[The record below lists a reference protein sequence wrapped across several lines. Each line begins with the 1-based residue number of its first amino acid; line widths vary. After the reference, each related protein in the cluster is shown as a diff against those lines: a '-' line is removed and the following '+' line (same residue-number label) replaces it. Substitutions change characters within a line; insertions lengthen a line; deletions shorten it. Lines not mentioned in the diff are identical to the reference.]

1 MQKQSHP
8 GLLFFILA
16 FVKALSVFLLILS
29 GACGLSAQRA
39 VVVTSVPANTP
50 DGATLFLAGGPN
62 GWDPAAPDWVFT
74 PWEGGPHLLDVPADA
89 PTSFPGKITRG
100 SWATVEGN
108 ASGGFLPNRTFD
120 FAEADTLYISVLT
133 WEGTAPPPPDLP
145 ENLEVLDDAFFMP
158 QLDRTRR
165 VRVLLPGNYADE
177 PALHYPVL
185 YMHDGQNLFSA
196 QESFAGEWE
205 VDEAMAAFEAEGYPG
220 ALIVAVDNGGVHRID
235 EYTPYAHPQHGGGD
249 GDAYAQFI
257 AETLKP
263 YVDEHYRTL
272 PGREHTGIMGSSL
285 GGLISFYTAVKYQ
298 EVFSKAGVF
307 SPSFWFNSLI
317 YDFAA
322 AEGKQEEMRFFFL
335 AGGQES
341 AGLDAQVTDMVDV
354 LGDAGFGTDEVRYD
368 FVPEGQHSE
377 WFWAQEFPEAFEWL
391 FIEAALSTG
400 AVADPNFDVTVF
412 PNPADDAFSLRLPEG
427 VQAASVTLFDQTGR
441 TAAEFGP
448 VTGRCD
454 IGHLRAGLY
463 FLRIEAEGNAA
474 MKKLVKGIR

>member
-1 MQKQSHP
+1 M
-8 GLLFFILA
+8 FILA
-16 FVKALSVFLLILS
+16 FVKSISVLLLILA

-39 VVVTSVPANTP
+39 VVVTSVPAATP
-50 DGATLFLAGGPN
+50 QDETLYLAGAPN
-62 GWDPAAPDWVFT
+62 GWDPGTPDWAFEPWQEGSYLLDIPEAAPN
-74 PWEGGPHLLDVPADA
+74 
-89 PTSFPGKITRG
+89 SFPGKITRG

-133 WEGTAPPPPDLP
+133 WEGTAPPAPDLP

-177 PALHYPVL
+177 PDLHYPVL

-220 ALIVAVDNGGVHRID
+220 ALIVAVDNGGVNRID

-285 GGLISFYTAVKYQ
+285 GGLISFYTAMKYQ
-298 EVFSKAGVF
+298 EDFSKVGVF

-317 YDFAA
+317 YDFAET
-322 AEGKQEEMRFFFL
+322 EGKREDMRFFFL

-341 AGLDAQVTDMVDV
+341 AGLDADVSAMVD
-354 LGDAGFGTDEVRYD
+354 LLAEAGFSDEEYRYD
-368 FVPEGQHSE
+368 FVPSGQHAE
-377 WFWAQEFPEAFEWL
+377 WFWAQEFPGAFEWL
-391 FIEAALSTG
+391 FIDAALSTRP
-400 AVADPNFDVTVF
+400 AADPKFDVTVF
-412 PNPADDAFSLRLPEG
+412 PNPADDAFSLRLPDG
-427 VQAASVTLFDQTGR
+427 AQPASVTVYDQTGR
-441 TAAEFGP
+441 TAAEFET
-448 VTGRCD
+448 VTGRYD
-454 IGHLRAGLY
+454 IGHLPAGLY
-463 FLRIEAEGNAA
+463 FLRVEVGGNAA
-474 MKKLVKGIR
+474 MKKFVKGIR